1 MSITQLNNSDVF
13 VIVPCYNEQ
22 HSILLDVLVQL
33 LKAEYNVV
41 LVDDGTTEKI
51 QLSLANESLHVIRH
65 RINLGQGAA
74 LETGTNYALQKQA
87 KYIIHFDADGQHCA
101 SDIPDL
107 LNPLLIDNA
116 DIVFGSRFLGTDA
129 TQIPSTKRILLQ
141 IARYINYVFTGILL
155 TDAHN
160 GLRALNLKAASQLRI
175 TENRMAHASE
185 LLMLVRNKKLR
196 YTEVPVQIK
205 YTAYSLQKGQSIWNS
220 IRIFFD
226 LILHKLFQ

>member
-1 MSITQLNNSDVF
+1 VSITQLNNSDVF

-51 QLSLANESLHVIRH
+51 KLSLANESLHVIRH

-74 LETGTNYALQKQA
+74 LETGTNYALQKKA

-107 LNPLLIDNA
+107 LNPLLTDNA